1 MEARLPLGSRM
12 NSCLWIPKS
21 SLYLVRMCS
30 RASRQLTLGL
40 VQPFCFQHKKLSSA
54 VVFGGGE
61 ARLMAEENE
70 EEESFF
76 SAPGTC
82 VVDIGITNTQ
92 IIITDSQKKWVHL
105 VMDELQRYVIILP
118 WLGMQVHL
126 HAAQLM

>member
-1 MEARLPLGSRM
+1 
-12 NSCLWIPKS
+12 
-21 SLYLVRMCS
+21 
-30 RASRQLTLGL
+30 
-40 VQPFCFQHKKLSSA
+40 
-54 VVFGGGE
+54 
-61 ARLMAEENE
+61 MAEENE

-82 VVDIGITNTQ
+82 VVDVGITNTQ

-105 VMDELQRYVIILP
+105 VMDVLQRYVIILH